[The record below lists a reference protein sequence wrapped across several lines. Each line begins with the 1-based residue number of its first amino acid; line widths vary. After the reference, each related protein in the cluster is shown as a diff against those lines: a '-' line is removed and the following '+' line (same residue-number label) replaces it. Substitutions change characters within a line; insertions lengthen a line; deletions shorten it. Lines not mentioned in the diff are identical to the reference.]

1 MTDQSAA
8 GEKWEVQ
15 MRKGMLELILLTTLK
30 GGRFYG
36 LEILNRLGRF
46 DTMRITE
53 GTLYP
58 LLDRLKREGLL
69 SAEWQQEGDT
79 RPRKYYQ
86 LTAMGEAKLTEL
98 VMRWRQSVR
107 EMEQLLSQ
115 SSIADEEARGSH
127 NE

>member
-8 GEKWEVQ
+8 GEKWDVQ
-15 MRKGMLELILLTTLK
+15 LRKGMLELVILAALR
-30 GGRFYG
+30 GRRLYG
-36 LEILNRLGRF
+36 LEILTLLRSF

-69 SAEWQQEGDT
+69 NAEWQQQGDT

-86 LTAMGEAKLTEL
+86 LTTTGTEKLTDL
-98 VMRWRQSVR
+98 TARWRKSVR
-107 EMEQLLSQ
+107 DMERLLERPGPEATATRGQ
-115 SSIADEEARGSH
+115 TDE
-127 NE
+127 